1 MKKSALI
8 KLSLNSKPGS
18 VSTEAESIIYL
29 GWYSH
34 ITSINLPIMVSRRSS
49 DVQPLTMT
57 YLVFQ
62 LLRFT
67 PDLYRY
73 RSAWALT
80 SRFHLF
86 PPVRRIVIFCG
97 TGCLPLSGILPV
109 RKQDALR
116 CPDFPPLVL
125 QRGDGST
132 MTGRR

>member
-67 PDLYRY
+67 R
-73 RSAWALT
+73 
-80 SRFHLF
+80 
-86 PPVRRIVIFCG
+86 
-97 TGCLPLSGILPV
+97 
-109 RKQDALR
+109 
-116 CPDFPPLVL
+116 
-125 QRGDGST
+125 
-132 MTGRR
+132 